1 MMECL
6 NELLMHAIIQ
16 NDLKCLKCYLKRGVN
31 INKICSTG
39 MTLLG
44 VAAETGNLSIV
55 KTLIDYSN
63 CSSID
68 FSIKTELNTKPNL
81 LLDLNNPEPKYKNIG
96 YFVVRKDVEEPD
108 FGEGPTPEGM
118 EALEWDMEVNTETTE
133 VEKEP
138 PEMNIYQWYANI
150 LNQSSLV
157 LKSPDNDIARL
168 DSHGKNVLHYAV
180 RSGNMELVKYLV
192 ETFNEISVNQ
202 SDAASVSPLHIAVF
216 KCHLPL
222 VRYLVDKGASVN
234 CACRERQTPLHVAA
248 QHGYVEIM
256 QVLIENEADINVFDM
271 KERSPLSLA
280 VLGSREAAVELLIKN
295 GARLNQED
303 AAGFTPLRRAVWNDS
318 TPIAMMLLNAGARV
332 VQSHYLLHAAA
343 RSNNPEMVKALH
355 EAGALLNIRDDQ
367 GNTPLMVA
375 CSRKNLTVA
384 RYLLK
389 NGANVNAVNNINGM
403 TALHICVQDIR
414 EKRSLE
420 NLIDL
425 LVSYDADMNATS
437 YQGSV
442 LFYSIILENLHGADA
457 LVRHGVDVNLRDER
471 AYFDNLSLAKRHGN
485 LELVK
490 LIVYAGFRLSNM
502 AFDLNSLRNQP
513 DDPVHDFLVYVKS
526 TPLQLKEI
534 CRIKIRGCLG
544 RHLLSKITKLPLP
557 VWLQRYLALEIL

>member
-1 MMECL
+1 
-6 NELLMHAIIQ
+6 
-16 NDLKCLKCYLKRGVN
+16 
-31 INKICSTG
+31 

-44 VAAETGNLSIV
+44 MAAQTGNLSTV
-55 KTLIDYSN
+55 KMLIDYSN

-68 FSIKTELNTKPNL
+68 FNIKGDISTKPAL
-81 LLDLNNPEPKYKNIG
+81 LHLDLNNPERKYKNIG
-96 YFVVRKDVEEPD
+96 YFVVRKDIEETD

-118 EALEWDMEVNTETTE
+118 EGLEWDMEINEDATVEP
-133 VEKEP
+133 EKEP
-138 PEMNIYQWYANI
+138 SDMNIYQWYANI
-150 LNQSSLV
+150 LNRSSLV

-180 RSGNMELVKYLV
+180 RSGNMELVRYLV

-202 SDAASVSPLHIAVF
+202 SDAASLSPLHIAAS

-222 VRYLVDKGASVN
+222 VRYLVDKGANVN
-234 CACRERQTPLHVAA
+234 CTCRERRTPLHVAA
-248 QHGYVEIM
+248 QHGYIEIM

-280 VLGSREAAVELLIKN
+280 VLGSRESAVLLLIKN

-303 AAGFTPLRRAVWNDS
+303 AAGFTPLRRAVWNDC

-343 RSNNPEMVKALH
+343 RSNNAEMVRALH

-384 RYLLK
+384 KYLLK
-389 NGANVNAVNNINGM
+389 HGANVNAVNNINGM

-420 NLIDL
+420 QLIDL

-442 LFYSIILENLHGADA
+442 LFYSIILENLYGADA
-457 LVRHGVDVNLRDER
+457 LVRHGVDVNVRDER

-485 LELVK
+485 LDLVK
-490 LIVYAGFRLSNM
+490 LIVYSGFDLANM
-502 AFDLNSLRNQP
+502 AFDLNSLKSQP
-513 DDPVHDFLVYVKS
+513 DDPVHDFLVHIKS
-526 TPLQLKEI
+526 TPLHLREI
-534 CRIKIRGCLG
+534 CRIKIRRSLG
-544 RHLLSKITKLPLP
+544 RHLISKISRLPLP

>member
-1 MMECL
+1 
-6 NELLMHAIIQ
+6 
-16 NDLKCLKCYLKRGVN
+16 
-31 INKICSTG
+31 

-44 VAAETGNLSIV
+44 VAAQTGNLSIV

-68 FSIKTELNTKPNL
+68 FSIKTEIGTKPPL
-81 LLDLNNPEPKYKNIG
+81 LNLDLNNPERKYKNIG
-96 YFVVRKDVEEPD
+96 YFVVRKDVEDPD

-118 EALEWDMEVNTETTE
+118 EALEWDMEVNNEPVTEP
-133 VEKEP
+133 EKDH

-157 LKSPDNDIARL
+157 LKSPDNDIARF

-180 RSGNMELVKYLV
+180 RSGNMELVRYLV

-202 SDAASVSPLHIAVF
+202 SDAASVSPLHIAVS

-222 VRYLVDKGASVN
+222 VRYLVDKGANVN
-234 CACRERQTPLHVAA
+234 CACRERRTPLHVAA
-248 QHGYVEIM
+248 QHGFIEIM

-303 AAGFTPLRRAVWNDS
+303 AAGFTPLRRAVWNDC

-389 NGANVNAVNNINGM
+389 NG
-403 TALHICVQDIR
+403 
-414 EKRSLE
+414 EFFSLC
-420 NLIDL
+420 NLF
-425 LVSYDADMNATS
+425 S
-437 YQGSV
+437 
-442 LFYSIILENLHGADA
+442 
-457 LVRHGVDVNLRDER
+457 
-471 AYFDNLSLAKRHGN
+471 
-485 LELVK
+485 
-490 LIVYAGFRLSNM
+490 
-502 AFDLNSLRNQP
+502 
-513 DDPVHDFLVYVKS
+513 
-526 TPLQLKEI
+526 
-534 CRIKIRGCLG
+534 
-544 RHLLSKITKLPLP
+544 
-557 VWLQRYLALEIL
+557 